1 MGTLSIWIFFIGAF
15 IACRAMSFA
24 AIQWEMFSIR
34 KSMCIERIVNEQRAC
49 DFLVAIYHTLVTLF
63 GFWLMLFGG
72 WEIFRETIP
81 PLELSIAVPV
91 ILIILF
97 GTYQTLRLYLDSG
110 YDLTGFYEDM
120 VAYRKKQEV
129 VTDDNDNEVSFLRT
143 YRRIKKHKWYAL
155 AWMIILIAI
164 VIYNKVYLMA

>member
-1 MGTLSIWIFFIGAF
+1 MGSLSIWLFFIGAI

-24 AIQWEMFSIR
+24 AIQLEMFTIR
-34 KSMCIERIVNEQRAC
+34 KTMCIERIVHEQRAC
-49 DFLVAIYHTLVTLF
+49 DFLVTVYHILVTLF

-72 WEIFRETIP
+72 WEVFRESIP
-81 PLELSIAVPV
+81 PVELTIAVPFLLV
-91 ILIILF
+91 VLF

-110 YDLTGFYEDM
+110 YDLSGFYEDM

-143 YRRIKKHKWYAL
+143 YRRVKKHRWYAL
-155 AWMIILIAI
+155 AWMLILIAFI
-164 VIYNKVYLMA
+164 IYNKVYLMA